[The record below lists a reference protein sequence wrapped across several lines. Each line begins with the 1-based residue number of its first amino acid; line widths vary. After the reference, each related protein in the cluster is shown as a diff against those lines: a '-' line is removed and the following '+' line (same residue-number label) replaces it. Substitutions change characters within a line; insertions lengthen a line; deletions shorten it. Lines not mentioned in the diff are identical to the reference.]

1 MHSPTAATV
10 HCMRPV
16 HMLSLLPCH
25 APKHLNAGAQQKRK
39 RRQMGRS
46 DMRFAHFSMIVRAR
60 NKIPPLPDPDRIGPL
75 SPRRLFHDWI
85 CCCCCGST
93 TRAHSLLL
101 HKSPSRNEERIPFSR
116 CPLTSP
122 ARKETLAA
130 PRRPDALTGLYR
142 SREDQTDPRDATA
155 SACLP
160 PRLPA
165 PHMHMLCASR
175 LAIAGT
181 SRRIPRPP
189 AAQRGRGP
197 SAGWRRHAGV
207 KGGGAG
213 WPTSRAGVGPGQTGH
228 RHVSV

>member
-1 MHSPTAATV
+1 
-10 HCMRPV
+10 
-16 HMLSLLPCH
+16 
-25 APKHLNAGAQQKRK
+25 
-39 RRQMGRS
+39 
-46 DMRFAHFSMIVRAR
+46 MRFAHFSMIVRAR